1 MVRTRSPRRA
11 PGRQPRSAHQHVRLV
26 NRLVLAQAGAS
37 AALNLSFSRRT
48 VLVVVTTLVFVA
60 ALCALAMVASAG
72 THSARTVVLGFE
84 FVVAVAGLY
93 RFAFERYLAGTISAI
108 VIAAVLMH
116 PAVIR
121 SYGGASAVAADSS
134 ETGAEPVGGALGES
148 AGR

>member
-1 MVRTRSPRRA
+1 MVRTRLPRRA
-11 PGRQPRSAHQHVRLV
+11 PVRQPTSAHQHVRLV

-48 VLVVVTTLVFVA
+48 VLVVVTTLAFVA
-60 ALCALAMVASAG
+60 VLCALAMLASTG

-84 FVVAVAGLY
+84 SVVAVVGLY
-93 RFAFERYLAGTISAI
+93 RFAFERYLGGTIFAI
-108 VIAAVLMH
+108 VVAAVLMH

-121 SYGGASAVAADSS
+121 SYGGASAVAADPS
-134 ETGAEPVGGALGES
+134 ETGPEPAGGALGES